1 MCKQTLSEDVKTA
14 LRLPSFDAYEWED
27 WEILRLMETM
37 FIELNLIEAFHI
49 SPDTLREWLYEVYK
63 YYNDVPFH
71 NFRHCFCVAQ
81 MVSYFVYSSVFFT
94 LSFFYRLSSLLI
106 IYLIFHYNVPFIF
119 LKARVAVPYVV
130 CSLDFP
136 RFFFFFRLLF
146 CMCFFLLLK
155 LFTKFKS
162 SDIIRDL
169 FFHLFHH
176 LDVEGKKNES
186 FESFE
191 VLLF

>member
-1 MCKQTLSEDVKTA
+1 MKGLSNHPNEPPHRKSSLPKHTDVKVKFLEMCKQTLSEDVKTA

-81 MVSYFVYSSVFFT
+81 MVSYFFC
-94 LSFFYRLSSLLI
+94 SFI
-106 IYLIFHYNVPFIF
+106 
-119 LKARVAVPYVV
+119 
-130 CSLDFP
+130 
-136 RFFFFFRLLF
+136 
-146 CMCFFLLLK
+146 
-155 LFTKFKS
+155 
-162 SDIIRDL
+162 
-169 FFHLFHH
+169 
-176 LDVEGKKNES
+176 
-186 FESFE
+186 
-191 VLLF
+191 

>member
-81 MVSYFVYSSVFFT
+81 MVSFSIIFHLLFHRHFHTVFSRIFPPIVFIINNLFNIS
-94 LSFFYRLSSLLI
+94 LSFLFSC
-106 IYLIFHYNVPFIF
+106 
-119 LKARVAVPYVV
+119 LKARVV
-130 CSLDFP
+130 CSLAFSRFSSSFTFYFLLAFHTIVFP
-136 RFFFFFRLLF
+136 TSY
-146 CMCFFLLLK
+146 FFLACCV
-155 LFTKFKS
+155 F
-162 SDIIRDL
+162 
-169 FFHLFHH
+169 
-176 LDVEGKKNES
+176 V
-186 FESFE
+186 
-191 VLLF
+191 

>member
-81 MVSYFVYSSVFFT
+81 MVSFP
-94 LSFFYRLSSLLI
+94 SLFHR
-106 IYLIFHYNVPFIF
+106 IFHTVFSRIFPPIVFIINNLF
-119 LKARVAVPYVV
+119 NISLTFLFSCLKARVAVPYVV
-130 CSLDFP
+130 CSLAFP
-136 RFFFFFRLLF
+136 RFSSSFTFY
-146 CMCFFLLLK
+146 FLLA
-155 LFTKFKS
+155 FHTIVFPTSYS
-162 SDIIRDL
+162 S
-169 FFHLFHH
+169 FFACCVF
-176 LDVEGKKNES
+176 V
-186 FESFE
+186 
-191 VLLF
+191 

>member
-81 MVSYFVYSSVFFT
+81 MVSYFSF
-94 LSFFYRLSSLLI
+94 SFF
-106 IYLIFHYNVPFIF
+106 IFHHRNFHTEFSTFLPIVFIINNLF
-119 LKARVAVPYVV
+119 NISLCSFYLKARVAVPYVV
-130 CSLDFP
+130 CSLAFP
-136 RFFFFFRLLF
+136 RFSFFPFSYAHTHTNTAIVVFF
-146 CMCFFLLLK
+146 C
-155 LFTKFKS
+155 
-162 SDIIRDL
+162 L
-169 FFHLFHH
+169 FFVCFSVFLF
-176 LDVEGKKNES
+176 KNYLQNKE
-186 FESFE
+186 
-191 VLLF
+191 L